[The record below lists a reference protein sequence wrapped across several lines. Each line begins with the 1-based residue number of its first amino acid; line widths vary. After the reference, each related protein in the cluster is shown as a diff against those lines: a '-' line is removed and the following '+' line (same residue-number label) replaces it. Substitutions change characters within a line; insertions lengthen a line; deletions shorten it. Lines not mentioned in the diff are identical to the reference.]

1 MADDGFVTLTE
12 LTDRYANFMKNPLP
26 AGPGVCVTCRVPHD
40 PAYTGCYNCS
50 RQPSNLAAV
59 VPITY
64 SINLGQMHLA
74 LRSYKD
80 GWAGDDSDALCNR
93 FTGELAGVLRRFLDS
108 HEACVAAAAGV
119 AHFDLVTTVPSATTE
134 RDRDRWRLRW
144 IVEQGCAL
152 TKPRYRRVLVPTEA
166 AAGGKS
172 YNATSSPPHRPGRGR
187 HARFINRA
195 DPLHAGCRPE
205 ALGRPLGDDR
215 PRRMDTESDIVLFPS
230 SVKPLT
236 GSTASRRLIRSRAG
250 RRVHDRVGPEAGEQ
264 GLLDRHRQQS

>member
-1 MADDGFVTLTE
+1 MADAGFVTLTE

-26 AGPGVCVTCRVPHD
+26 AGPGVCVACRRPHD
-40 PAYTGCYNCS
+40 PAYAGCYNCS

-80 GWAGDDSDALCNR
+80 GWAGDDSEALCNR

-144 IVEQGCAL
+144 IVEQGCAV
-152 TKPRYRRVLVPTEA
+152 TAPRYRRVLVPTA
-166 AAGGKS
+166 AAASGKS
-172 YNATSSPPHRPGRGR
+172 YNPARYGATMRLDGRTVLLIDDTWTRGASAQSAAAALVAAGATRVALVVLGR
-187 HARFINRA
+187 HI
-195 DPLHAGCRPE
+195 DPDWRVVQDQPRTC
-205 ALGRPLGDDR
+205 GDVIATT
-215 PRRMDTESDIVLFPS
+215 PPWSWTTCAVH
-230 SVKPLT
+230 
-236 GSTASRRLIRSRAG
+236 RSG
-250 RRVHDRVGPEAGEQ
+250 
-264 GLLDRHRQQS
+264 